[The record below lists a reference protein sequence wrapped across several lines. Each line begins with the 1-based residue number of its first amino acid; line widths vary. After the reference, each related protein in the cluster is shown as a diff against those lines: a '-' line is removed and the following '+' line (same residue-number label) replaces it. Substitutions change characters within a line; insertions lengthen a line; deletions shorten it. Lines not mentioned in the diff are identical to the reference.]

1 MEGHLSFL
9 TLLLLSSLFHYS
21 RRIVSISFLLWGGA
35 NYWSLLCQHVW
46 SIFVNTLLKLEKLFS
61 QFSVRRCQYR
71 FIRSNFW
78 PSNIFCVH
86 NFYLLDFSG
95 PKKSELK
102 SPITTFLNSFL
113 VSSLISAPWWLLIC
127 YLELTYLLDIHF

>member
-21 RRIVSISFLLWGGA
+21 RRIVSISFLLWGG

-46 SIFVNTLLKLEKLFS
+46 PIFVNTLLKLEKLFS

-78 PSNIFCVH
+78 LSSIFCVH